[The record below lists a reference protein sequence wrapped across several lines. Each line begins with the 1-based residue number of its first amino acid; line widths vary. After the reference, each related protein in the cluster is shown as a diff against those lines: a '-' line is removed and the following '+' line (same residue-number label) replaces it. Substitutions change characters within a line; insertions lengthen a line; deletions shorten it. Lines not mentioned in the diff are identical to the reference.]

1 MFKNILLVGLGG
13 ALGSMARYV
22 FSLVPLT
29 KNFPLNTVMVNVLG
43 CFIMGI
49 FLALSLKNEVVF
61 NNWKLF
67 LTTGICGGFT
77 TFSAFAAEN
86 VHLLQTGKTTT
97 ALVYII
103 LSTILGIAAVFL
115 GFKLINLNG

>member
-22 FSLVPLT
+22 FSLAPLT
-29 KNFPLNTVMVNVLG
+29 KNFPLNTFMVNVLG

-103 LSTILGIAAVFL
+103 L
-115 GFKLINLNG
+115 

>member
-1 MFKNILLVGLGG
+1 
-13 ALGSMARYV
+13 
-22 FSLVPLT
+22 
-29 KNFPLNTVMVNVLG
+29 
-43 CFIMGI
+43 MGI